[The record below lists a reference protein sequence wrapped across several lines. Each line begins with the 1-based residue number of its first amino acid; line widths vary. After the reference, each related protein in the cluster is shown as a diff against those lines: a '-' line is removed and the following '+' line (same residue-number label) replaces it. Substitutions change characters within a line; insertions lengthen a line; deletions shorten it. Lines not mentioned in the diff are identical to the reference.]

1 MAYDQVKTEE
11 MSFSIKIALIQGK
24 EGQEMSRKRMIAL
37 VTVVAVLAFGMLC
50 FGTMDGRAAEKK
62 IVIGS
67 SIITYEHP
75 FYIDVVKGM
84 QRVVD
89 KAGVEF
95 LLNDPKAKLAPQ
107 VSALETYIARNVDA
121 LVVYGVDPVGVVPV
135 VEEATAKGIPVI
147 TADMELKTDKVVT
160 FVGSNNIEIG
170 TKVGKWTKEYIEKN
184 MGGKAKIAIVA
195 WLVSVAQQQRVKGF
209 EDQVTQ
215 LPGVEIVTTQNVEEA
230 LRENAMT
237 VTENIL
243 SAHKDVDIVYG
254 SNQTCCMGAVS
265 AVEALGKKVKVVGVD
280 IDTEMVKAI
289 EDGKLFATVAQQPLF
304 LGEASVQAAL
314 IKVKGKDCLGSDF
327 VPERIT
333 IPVVL
338 VTKDN
343 LEEVTKTLEIL
354 EY

>member
-1 MAYDQVKTEE
+1 M
-11 MSFSIKIALIQGK
+11 L
-24 EGQEMSRKRMIAL
+24 RKRLVISLTLVAL
-37 VTVVAVLAFGMLC
+37 LALGIITC
-50 FGTMDGRAAEKK
+50 GTIGVGAAEKK

-75 FYIDVVKGM
+75 FYIDVVNGM
-84 QRVVD
+84 KRVVE
-89 KAGVEF
+89 KAGVEL
-95 LLNDPKAKLAPQ
+95 LLNDPKCKLAPQ
-107 VSALETYIARNVDA
+107 VSALETYIARGVDA

-147 TADMELKTDKVVT
+147 TADMELQTDKVVT

-184 MGGKAKIAIVA
+184 MGGKAKIAVVA
-195 WLVSVAQQQRVKGF
+195 WLVSVAQQQRVQGF
-209 EDQVTQ
+209 KDQVTQ

-243 SAHKDVDIVYG
+243 TAHKDIDIVYG

-265 AVEALGKKVKVVGVD
+265 AVEALGAEVKVVGVD

-289 EDGKLFATVAQQPLF
+289 KEGKLFATVAQQPLL
-304 LGEASVQAAL
+304 LGEAAMQAAM
-314 IKVKGKDCLGSDF
+314 IKIKGKESLGSDF

-333 IPVVL
+333 IPVLL
-338 VTKDN
+338 VSKDN
-343 LEEVTKTLEIL
+343 LDEATKKLEIL
-354 EY
+354 AY

>member
-1 MAYDQVKTEE
+1 M
-11 MSFSIKIALIQGK
+11 L
-24 EGQEMSRKRMIAL
+24 RKRLVISLTLVAL
-37 VTVVAVLAFGMLC
+37 LALGIITC
-50 FGTMDGRAAEKK
+50 GTIGVGAAEKK

-75 FYIDVVKGM
+75 FYIDVVNGM
-84 QRVVD
+84 KRVVE
-89 KAGVEF
+89 KAGVEL
-95 LLNDPKAKLAPQ
+95 LLNDPKCKLAPQ
-107 VSALETYIARNVDA
+107 VSALETYIARGVDA

-147 TADMELKTDKVVT
+147 TADMELQTDKVVT

-184 MGGKAKIAIVA
+184 MGGKAKIAVVA
-195 WLVSVAQQQRVKGF
+195 WLVSVAQQQRVQGF

-243 SAHKDVDIVYG
+243 TAHKDVDFIYG

-265 AVEALGKKVKVVGVD
+265 AVEALGAEVKVVGVD

-289 EDGKLFATVAQQPLF
+289 KEGKLFATVAQQPLL
-304 LGEASVQAAL
+304 LGEAAMQAAM
-314 IKVKGKDCLGSDF
+314 IKIKGKESLGSDF

-333 IPVVL
+333 IPVLL
-338 VTKDN
+338 VSKDN
-343 LEEVTKTLEIL
+343 LDEATKKLEIL
-354 EY
+354 AY

>member
-1 MAYDQVKTEE
+1 M
-11 MSFSIKIALIQGK
+11 L
-24 EGQEMSRKRMIAL
+24 RKRVIISLTLVAL
-37 VTVVAVLAFGMLC
+37 LTLGVISC
-50 FGTMDGRAAEKK
+50 GTIGVGAAEKK

-75 FYIDVVKGM
+75 FYIDVVNGM
-84 QRVVD
+84 KRVVE
-89 KAGVEF
+89 KAGVEL
-95 LLNDPKAKLAPQ
+95 LLNDPKCKLAPQ
-107 VSALETYIARNVDA
+107 VSALETYIARGVDA

-135 VEEATAKGIPVI
+135 VEEATAQGIPVI
-147 TADMELKTDKVVT
+147 TADMELQTDKVVT

-184 MGGKAKIAIVA
+184 MGGKAKIAVVA
-195 WLVSVAQQQRVKGF
+195 WLVSVAQQQRVQGF
-209 EDQVTQ
+209 KDQVTQ

-243 SAHKDVDIVYG
+243 TAHKDIDIVYG

-265 AVEALGKKVKVVGVD
+265 AVEALGAEVKVVGVD

-289 EDGKLFATVAQQPLF
+289 KEGKLFATVAQQPLL
-304 LGEASVQAAL
+304 LGEAAMQAAM
-314 IKVKGKDCLGSDF
+314 IKITGKGCLGSDF

-333 IPVVL
+333 IPVLL
-338 VTKDN
+338 VFKGNLDEATK
-343 LEEVTKTLEIL
+343 KLEIL
-354 EY
+354 AY

>member
-1 MAYDQVKTEE
+1 M
-11 MSFSIKIALIQGK
+11 L
-24 EGQEMSRKRMIAL
+24 RKRL
-37 VTVVAVLAFGMLC
+37 VISLTLVVVLALGIITC
-50 FGTMDGRAAEKK
+50 GTIGVGAAEKK

-75 FYIDVVKGM
+75 FYIDVVNGM
-84 QRVVD
+84 KRVVE
-89 KAGVEF
+89 KAGVEL
-95 LLNDPKAKLAPQ
+95 LLNDPKCKLAPQ
-107 VSALETYIARNVDA
+107 VSALETYIARGVDA

-147 TADMELKTDKVVT
+147 TADMELQTDKVVT

-184 MGGKAKIAIVA
+184 MGGKAKIAVVA
-195 WLVSVAQQQRVKGF
+195 WLVSVAQQQRVQGF

-243 SAHKDVDIVYG
+243 TAHKDVDFIYG

-265 AVEALGKKVKVVGVD
+265 AVEALGAEVKVVGVD

-289 EDGKLFATVAQQPLF
+289 KEGKLFATVAQQPLL
-304 LGEASVQAAL
+304 LGEAAMQAAM
-314 IKVKGKDCLGSDF
+314 IKIKGKESLGSDF

-333 IPVVL
+333 IPVLL
-338 VTKDN
+338 VSKDN
-343 LEEVTKTLEIL
+343 LDEATKKLEIL
-354 EY
+354 AY

>member
-1 MAYDQVKTEE
+1 M
-11 MSFSIKIALIQGK
+11 L
-24 EGQEMSRKRMIAL
+24 RKRLVISLTLVAL
-37 VTVVAVLAFGMLC
+37 LALGIITC
-50 FGTMDGRAAEKK
+50 GTIGVGAAEKK

-75 FYIDVVKGM
+75 FYIDVVNGM
-84 QRVVD
+84 KRVVE
-89 KAGVEF
+89 KAGVEL
-95 LLNDPKAKLAPQ
+95 LLNDPKCKLAPQ
-107 VSALETYIARNVDA
+107 VSALETYIARGVDA

-147 TADMELKTDKVVT
+147 TADMELQTDKVVT

-184 MGGKAKIAIVA
+184 MGGKAKIAVVA
-195 WLVSVAQQQRVKGF
+195 WLVSVAQQQRVQGF
-209 EDQVTQ
+209 KDQVTQ

-243 SAHKDVDIVYG
+243 TAHKDVDFIYG

-265 AVEALGKKVKVVGVD
+265 AVEALGAEVKVVGVD
-280 IDTEMVKAI
+280 IDTEMVRAI
-289 EDGKLFATVAQQPLF
+289 KEGKLFATVAQQPLL
-304 LGEASVQAAL
+304 LGEAAMQAAM
-314 IKVKGKDCLGSDF
+314 IKIKGKESLGSDF

-333 IPVVL
+333 IPVLL
-338 VTKDN
+338 VSKDN
-343 LEEVTKTLEIL
+343 LDEATKKLEIL
-354 EY
+354 AY

>member
-1 MAYDQVKTEE
+1 M
-11 MSFSIKIALIQGK
+11 L
-24 EGQEMSRKRMIAL
+24 RKRL
-37 VTVVAVLAFGMLC
+37 VISLTLVVVLALGIITC
-50 FGTMDGRAAEKK
+50 GTIGVGAAEKK

-75 FYIDVVKGM
+75 FYIDVVNGM
-84 QRVVD
+84 KRVVE
-89 KAGVEF
+89 KAGIEL
-95 LLNDPKAKLAPQ
+95 LLNDPKCKLAPQ
-107 VSALETYIARNVDA
+107 VSALETYIARGVDA

-135 VEEATAKGIPVI
+135 VEEAIAKGIPVI
-147 TADMELKTDKVVT
+147 TADMELQTDKVVT

-184 MGGKAKIAIVA
+184 MGGKAKIAVVA
-195 WLVSVAQQQRVKGF
+195 WLVSVAQQQRVQGF
-209 EDQVTQ
+209 KDQVTQ

-243 SAHKDVDIVYG
+243 TAHKDVDFIYG

-265 AVEALGKKVKVVGVD
+265 AVEALGAEVKVVGVD

-289 EDGKLFATVAQQPLF
+289 KEGKLFATVAQQPLL
-304 LGEASVQAAL
+304 LGEAAMQAAM
-314 IKVKGKDCLGSDF
+314 IKIKGKECLGSDF

-333 IPVVL
+333 IPVLL
-338 VTKDN
+338 VSKDN
-343 LEEVTKTLEIL
+343 LDEATKKLEIL
-354 EY
+354 AY

>member
-1 MAYDQVKTEE
+1 M
-11 MSFSIKIALIQGK
+11 L
-24 EGQEMSRKRMIAL
+24 RKRL
-37 VTVVAVLAFGMLC
+37 VISLTLVVVLALGIITC
-50 FGTMDGRAAEKK
+50 GTIGVGAAEKK

-75 FYIDVVKGM
+75 FYIDVVNGM
-84 QRVVD
+84 KRVVE
-89 KAGVEF
+89 KAGVEL
-95 LLNDPKAKLAPQ
+95 LLNDPKCKLAPQ
-107 VSALETYIARNVDA
+107 VSALETYIARGVDA

-147 TADMELKTDKVVT
+147 TADMELQTDKVVT

-195 WLVSVAQQQRVKGF
+195 WLVSVAQQQRVQGF

-243 SAHKDVDIVYG
+243 TAHKDVDFIYG

-265 AVEALGKKVKVVGVD
+265 AVEALGAEVKVVGVD

-289 EDGKLFATVAQQPLF
+289 KEGKLFATVAQQPLL
-304 LGEASVQAAL
+304 LGEAAMQAAM
-314 IKVKGKDCLGSDF
+314 IKIKGKESLGSDF

-333 IPVVL
+333 IPVLL
-338 VTKDN
+338 VSKDN
-343 LEEVTKTLEIL
+343 LDEATEKLEIL
-354 EY
+354 AY

>member
-1 MAYDQVKTEE
+1 M
-11 MSFSIKIALIQGK
+11 L
-24 EGQEMSRKRMIAL
+24 RKRLVISLTLVAL
-37 VTVVAVLAFGMLC
+37 LALGVISC
-50 FGTMDGRAAEKK
+50 GTIGVGAAEKK

-75 FYIDVVKGM
+75 FYIDVVNGM
-84 QRVVD
+84 KRVVE
-89 KAGVEF
+89 KAGIEL
-95 LLNDPKAKLAPQ
+95 LLNDPKCKLAPQ
-107 VSALETYIARNVDA
+107 VSALETYIARGVDA

-135 VEEATAKGIPVI
+135 VEEAIAKGIPVI
-147 TADMELKTDKVVT
+147 TADMELQTDKVVT

-195 WLVSVAQQQRVKGF
+195 WLVSVAQQQRVQGF
-209 EDQVTQ
+209 KDQVTQ

-243 SAHKDVDIVYG
+243 TAHKDVDFIYG

-265 AVEALGKKVKVVGVD
+265 AVEALGAEVKVVGVD
-280 IDTEMVKAI
+280 IDTEMVRAI
-289 EDGKLFATVAQQPLF
+289 KEGKLFATVAQQPLL
-304 LGEASVQAAL
+304 LGEAAMQAAM
-314 IKVKGKDCLGSDF
+314 IKIKGKESLGSDF

-333 IPVVL
+333 IPVLL
-338 VTKDN
+338 VSKDN
-343 LEEVTKTLEIL
+343 LDEATKKLEIL
-354 EY
+354 AY

>member
-1 MAYDQVKTEE
+1 M
-11 MSFSIKIALIQGK
+11 L
-24 EGQEMSRKRMIAL
+24 RKRLVISLTLVAL
-37 VTVVAVLAFGMLC
+37 LALGIITC
-50 FGTMDGRAAEKK
+50 GTIGVGAAEKK

-75 FYIDVVKGM
+75 FYIDVVNGM
-84 QRVVD
+84 KRVVE
-89 KAGVEF
+89 KAGVEL
-95 LLNDPKAKLAPQ
+95 LLNDPKCKLAPQ
-107 VSALETYIARNVDA
+107 VSALETYIARGVDA

-147 TADMELKTDKVVT
+147 TADMELQTDKVVT

-184 MGGKAKIAIVA
+184 MGGKAKIAVVA
-195 WLVSVAQQQRVKGF
+195 WLVSVAQQQRVQGF
-209 EDQVTQ
+209 KDQVTQ

-243 SAHKDVDIVYG
+243 TAHKDVDFIYG

-265 AVEALGKKVKVVGVD
+265 AVEALGAEVKVVGVD

-289 EDGKLFATVAQQPLF
+289 KEGKLFATVAQQPLL
-304 LGEASVQAAL
+304 LGEAAMQAAM
-314 IKVKGKDCLGSDF
+314 IKIKGKESLGSDF

-333 IPVVL
+333 IPVLL

-343 LEEVTKTLEIL
+343 LDEATKKLEIL
-354 EY
+354 AY

>member
-1 MAYDQVKTEE
+1 M
-11 MSFSIKIALIQGK
+11 L
-24 EGQEMSRKRMIAL
+24 RKRLVISLTLVAL
-37 VTVVAVLAFGMLC
+37 LALGIITC
-50 FGTMDGRAAEKK
+50 GTIGVGAAEKK

-75 FYIDVVKGM
+75 FYIDVVNGM
-84 QRVVD
+84 KRVVE
-89 KAGVEF
+89 KAGIEL
-95 LLNDPKAKLAPQ
+95 LLNDPKCKLAPQ
-107 VSALETYIARNVDA
+107 VSALETYIARGVDA

-147 TADMELKTDKVVT
+147 TADMELQTDKVVT

-184 MGGKAKIAIVA
+184 MGGKAKIAVVA
-195 WLVSVAQQQRVKGF
+195 WLVSVAQQQRVQGF
-209 EDQVTQ
+209 KDQVTQ

-243 SAHKDVDIVYG
+243 TAHKDIDIVYG

-265 AVEALGKKVKVVGVD
+265 AVEALGAEVKVVGVD

-289 EDGKLFATVAQQPLF
+289 KEGKLFATVAQQPLL
-304 LGEASVQAAL
+304 LGEAAMQAAM
-314 IKVKGKDCLGSDF
+314 IKITGKECLGSDF

-333 IPVVL
+333 IPVLL
-338 VTKDN
+338 VFKGNLDEATK
-343 LEEVTKTLEIL
+343 KLEIL
-354 EY
+354 AY

>member
-1 MAYDQVKTEE
+1 M
-11 MSFSIKIALIQGK
+11 L
-24 EGQEMSRKRMIAL
+24 RKRLVISLTLVAL
-37 VTVVAVLAFGMLC
+37 LALGVISC
-50 FGTMDGRAAEKK
+50 GTIGVGAAEKK

-75 FYIDVVKGM
+75 FYIDVVNGM
-84 QRVVD
+84 KRVVE
-89 KAGVEF
+89 KAGVEL
-95 LLNDPKAKLAPQ
+95 LLNDPKCKLAPQ
-107 VSALETYIARNVDA
+107 VSALETYIARGVDA

-135 VEEATAKGIPVI
+135 VEEAIAKGIPVI
-147 TADMELKTDKVVT
+147 TADMELQTDKVVT

-195 WLVSVAQQQRVKGF
+195 WLVSVAQQQRVQGF
-209 EDQVTQ
+209 KDQVTQ

-243 SAHKDVDIVYG
+243 TAHKDVDFIYG

-265 AVEALGKKVKVVGVD
+265 AVEALGAEVKVVGVD
-280 IDTEMVKAI
+280 IDTEMVRAI
-289 EDGKLFATVAQQPLF
+289 KEGKLFATVAQQPLL
-304 LGEASVQAAL
+304 LGEAAMQAAM
-314 IKVKGKDCLGSDF
+314 IKIKGKESLGSDF

-333 IPVVL
+333 IPVLL
-338 VTKDN
+338 VSKDN
-343 LEEVTKTLEIL
+343 LDEATKKLEIL
-354 EY
+354 AY

>member
-1 MAYDQVKTEE
+1 M
-11 MSFSIKIALIQGK
+11 L
-24 EGQEMSRKRMIAL
+24 RKRLVISLTLVAL
-37 VTVVAVLAFGMLC
+37 LALGIITC
-50 FGTMDGRAAEKK
+50 GTIGVGAAEKK

-75 FYIDVVKGM
+75 FYIDVVNGM
-84 QRVVD
+84 KRVVE
-89 KAGVEF
+89 KAGVEL
-95 LLNDPKAKLAPQ
+95 LLNDPKCKLAPQ
-107 VSALETYIARNVDA
+107 VSALETYIARGVDA

-147 TADMELKTDKVVT
+147 TADMELQTDKVVT

-195 WLVSVAQQQRVKGF
+195 WLVSVAQQQRVQGF
-209 EDQVTQ
+209 KDQVTQ

-243 SAHKDVDIVYG
+243 TAHKDVDFIYG

-265 AVEALGKKVKVVGVD
+265 AVEALGAEVKVVGVD
-280 IDTEMVKAI
+280 IDTEMVRAI
-289 EDGKLFATVAQQPLF
+289 KEGKLFATVAQQPLL
-304 LGEASVQAAL
+304 LGEAAMQAAM
-314 IKVKGKDCLGSDF
+314 IKIKGKESLGSDF

-333 IPVVL
+333 IPVLL
-338 VTKDN
+338 VSKDN
-343 LEEVTKTLEIL
+343 LDEATKKLEIL
-354 EY
+354 AY

>member
-1 MAYDQVKTEE
+1 M
-11 MSFSIKIALIQGK
+11 L
-24 EGQEMSRKRMIAL
+24 RKRLVISLTLVAL
-37 VTVVAVLAFGMLC
+37 LALGIITC
-50 FGTMDGRAAEKK
+50 GTIGVGAAEKK

-75 FYIDVVKGM
+75 FYIDVVNGM
-84 QRVVD
+84 KRVVE
-89 KAGVEF
+89 KAGVEL
-95 LLNDPKAKLAPQ
+95 LLNDPKCKLAPQ
-107 VSALETYIARNVDA
+107 VSALETYIARGVDA

-147 TADMELKTDKVVT
+147 TADMELQTDKVVT

-184 MGGKAKIAIVA
+184 MGGKAKIAVVA
-195 WLVSVAQQQRVKGF
+195 WLVSVAQQQRVQGF
-209 EDQVTQ
+209 KDQVTQ

-243 SAHKDVDIVYG
+243 TAHKDVDFIYG

-265 AVEALGKKVKVVGVD
+265 AVEALGAEVKVVGVD

-289 EDGKLFATVAQQPLF
+289 KEGKLFATVAQQPLL
-304 LGEASVQAAL
+304 LGEAAMQAAM
-314 IKVKGKDCLGSDF
+314 IKIKGKESLGSDF

-333 IPVVL
+333 IPVLL
-338 VTKDN
+338 VSKDN
-343 LEEVTKTLEIL
+343 LDEATKKLEIL
-354 EY
+354 AY